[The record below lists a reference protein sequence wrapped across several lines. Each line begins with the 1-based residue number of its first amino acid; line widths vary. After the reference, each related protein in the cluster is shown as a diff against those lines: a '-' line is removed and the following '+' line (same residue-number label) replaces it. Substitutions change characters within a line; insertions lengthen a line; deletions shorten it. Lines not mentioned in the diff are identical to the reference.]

1 VRSAK
6 EDAGICTQRN
16 IYTHQKEIV
25 GVEDCLYLNVYTPS
39 LLNKDNVTYGTYPV
53 MIWFH
58 GGGFLTGAGHS
69 EFYGPKFLL
78 DHDVILV
85 TVNYR

>member
-1 VRSAK
+1 MEKRK
-6 EDAGICTQRN
+6 
-16 IYTHQKEIV
+16 
-25 GVEDCLYLNVYTPS
+25 LN
-39 LLNKDNVTYGTYPV
+39 YPV

-58 GGGFLTGAGHS
+58 GGGWVTGAGHS

-85 TVNYR
+85 TVNFR